1 MIVTGGKKKSGRSV
15 GRPPKKKSIVND
27 IPFEGVVDKPSF
39 NADNIEDTYEIEM
52 VYTNPTMF
60 KKIANLFRQLTCK
73 EFLIIFNPTN
83 INIVTIDGPK
93 TAPIIMEIKGNKL
106 NRYYCAKTTKMGIK
120 IDHFNKIIQ
129 LIDNETSLIKFLV
142 PQSILD
148 KKIRIILHKP
158 VISMDK
164 IFDLE
169 ISYVPEFPEKLFDDI
184 QYEKEYP
191 ITYTIPS
198 KIFKKD
204 INDCSALT
212 NEIKIEKLGEG
223 KLLYSYNN
231 INDKINHKSIF
242 GKDDAIKLISKVQP
256 NEYFT
261 VTFEVKNIKLI
272 ANSLVSDYITISY
285 HAYKKI
291 IINCLLDVELEDG
304 KFPIQGTETCIIKLL
319 VDTCK

>member
-1 MIVTGGKKKSGRSV
+1 MIVSSSKKKSGRSV
-15 GRPPKKKSIVND
+15 GRPPKKKSITND

-39 NADNIEDTYEIEM
+39 NSDNADDIYEIEM

-60 KKIANLFRQLTCK
+60 KKIANLFRQLTCN

-83 INIVTIDGPK
+83 INIITIDGPK
-93 TAPIIMEIKGNKL
+93 TAPILMEIKGNKL
-106 NRYYCAKTTKMGIK
+106 NRYYCAKSVKMGIK
-120 IDHFNKIIQ
+120 IEHFNKIIQ
-129 LIDNETSLIKFLV
+129 LIDNETSIIKFLV
-142 PQSILD
+142 PQSIMD

-158 VISMDK
+158 IISMDK

-169 ISYVPEFPEKLFDDI
+169 ISYIPDFPVKMFEDI
-184 QYEKEYP
+184 EHERDYP

-204 INDCSALT
+204 INDCSVLT
-212 NEIKIEKLGEG
+212 NEIKIEKLGTN

-231 INDKINHKSIF
+231 INDKIVHKSIF
-242 GKDDAIKLISKVQP
+242 GKDELIRLVSKVQP
-256 NEYFT
+256 GEYFT

-272 ANSLVSDYITISY
+272 ANSLVSEYITISY

-291 IINCLLDVELEDG
+291 IINCLLDVELDDN
-304 KFPIQGTETCIIKLL
+304 KFPAIGTETCIIKLL